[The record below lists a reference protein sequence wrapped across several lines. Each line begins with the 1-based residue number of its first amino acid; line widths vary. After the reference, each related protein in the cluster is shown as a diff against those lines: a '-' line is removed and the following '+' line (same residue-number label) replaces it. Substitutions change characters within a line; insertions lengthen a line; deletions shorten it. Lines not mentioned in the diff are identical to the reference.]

1 MYVGEMVIIRG
12 IRRRIKVVQNK
23 GGADMNQPTREEI
36 TQKVN
41 RVLDGS
47 LTREAVCEWAADYIR
62 NDEQIC
68 IDDLEAWHYLV
79 EISNIDEM
87 IGPNEYLYNEDDI
100 RDSVIKYR

>member
-1 MYVGEMVIIRG
+1 MKRGEIEKHYIHQM
-12 IRRRIKVVQNK
+12 K
-23 GGADMNQPTREEI
+23 QPTKAEI
-36 TQKVN
+36 TQKLD

-47 LTREAVCEWAADYIR
+47 LTREEICIWAVDCIR

-87 IGPNEYLYNEDDI
+87 LGPNEYLFHEDDI
-100 RDSVIKYR
+100 QAIVKKYN